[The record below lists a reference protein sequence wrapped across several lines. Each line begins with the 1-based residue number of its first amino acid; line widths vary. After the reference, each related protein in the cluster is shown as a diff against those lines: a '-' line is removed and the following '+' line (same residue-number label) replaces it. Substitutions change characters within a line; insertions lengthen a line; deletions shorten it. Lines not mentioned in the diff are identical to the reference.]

1 MKWLE
6 GVMYS
11 LVFYVPESHLESVK
25 HAVFSAGAGS
35 MGNYDSC
42 CWQVKGLGQFR
53 PAKGATPFLGK
64 VGELEFVDEY
74 RVEMV
79 LREEV
84 KASVLAALL
93 LAHPYEEVAYHFIQT
108 QC

>member
-1 MKWLE
+1 
-6 GVMYS
+6 MYS

-25 HAVFSAGAGS
+25 RAVFDAGAGS

-42 CWQVKGLGQFR
+42 CWQVKGQGQFR
-53 PAKGATPFLGK
+53 PVKGATPFLG
-64 VGELEFVDEY
+64 ELDKLESVDEY

-79 LREEV
+79 LGEEI
-84 KASVLAALL
+84 KGSVLAALL
-93 LAHPYEEVAYHFIQT
+93 LAHPYEEVAYHFIQI